1 MKKVKAVLALS
12 VLAATG
18 GCSVIGG
25 GSGTNYDAYDSSPC
39 DIEVRNEGSFL
50 SGHQIVGVTGER
62 EIHTEHME
70 RMAAYLMAE
79 GYDIR
84 SSNRESQFTGVFF
97 SNGKQ
102 YHMAVSVDQQP
113 SSEERLK
120 LTFSTPP
127 FIGLLTSQVREELCK
142 IEATAKFGITTH

>member
-1 MKKVKAVLALS
+1 MEKVKAALAFS
-12 VLAATG
+12 ALATIS

-25 GSGTNYDAYDSSPC
+25 GSGTNYENYESNAC

-50 SGHQIVGVTGER
+50 SGHHIEGVTGRR
-62 EIHTEHME
+62 EIHNEHME

-84 SSNRESQFTGVFF
+84 TKNRENQFTGVFF

-102 YHMAVSVDQQP
+102 YHMAISVDKQP

-127 FIGLLTSQVREELCK
+127 FIGLLTSQVREEFCK
-142 IEATAKFGITTH
+142 IEATAAFGTTTR